1 MVEFFKYF
9 VLQQFSH
16 SISGQEIEEVLVD
29 DCGDGEA
36 AAEGAHLALWSYDAL
51 KAKKETLK
59 ALNIKPLSQ
68 EDDTT
73 LWSSGVKKA
82 KGQNFARTLMETPA
96 NYMTPTLFAQV
107 RIILIKYFKTQSL
120 VRCIITITTENVMSL
135 S

>member
-1 MVEFFKYF
+1 MVNS
-9 VLQQFSH
+9 FSH

-29 DCGDGEA
+29 DCGDSEA

-59 ALNIKPLSQ
+59 ALNIKPLNQ
-68 EDDTT
+68 EDDST

-96 NYMTPTLFAQV
+96 NYMTPTIFAQV
-107 RIILIKYFKTQSL
+107 WMIFIISKL
-120 VRCIITITTENVMSL
+120 
-135 S
+135 

>member
-1 MVEFFKYF
+1 MKACY
-9 VLQQFSH
+9 LHKQFSH
-16 SISGQEIEEVLVD
+16 PISGQEIEEVLVD
-29 DCGDGEA
+29 DCGDSEA

-68 EDDTT
+68 EDDSIP
-73 LWSSGVKKA
+73 WSSGVKKA

-107 RIILIKYFKTQSL
+107 PIWYFVIKIFLTYCEKKMF
-120 VRCIITITTENVMSL
+120 
-135 S
+135 

>member
-1 MVEFFKYF
+1 MKPLSKKVHPYSILSDW
-9 VLQQFSH
+9 VNNGWVSRILYVTTVSH

-107 RIILIKYFKTQSL
+107 CMIFIISKL
-120 VRCIITITTENVMSL
+120 
-135 S
+135 

>member
-1 MVEFFKYF
+1 MEIQVEGMVNS
-9 VLQQFSH
+9 FSH

-59 ALNIKPLSQ
+59 VLNIKPLNQ
-68 EDDTT
+68 EDDST

-96 NYMTPTLFAQV
+96 NYMTPTIFAQV
-107 RIILIKYFKTQSL
+107 WMIFIISKL
-120 VRCIITITTENVMSL
+120 
-135 S
+135 

>member
-1 MVEFFKYF
+1 MNIMNCSSFLSFEGI
-9 VLQQFSH
+9 FSH

-59 ALNIKPLSQ
+59 ALNIKPLNQ
-68 EDDTT
+68 EDDST
-73 LWSSGVKKA
+73 LWSSGVKLA

-96 NYMTPTLFAQV
+96 NYMTPTIFAQV
-107 RIILIKYFKTQSL
+107 CMIFIISKL
-120 VRCIITITTENVMSL
+120 
-135 S
+135 

>member
-1 MVEFFKYF
+1 MLLK
-9 VLQQFSH
+9 QFSH

-59 ALNIKPLSQ
+59 ALNIKPLTQ
-68 EDDTT
+68 ETEGPFKYHAT
-73 LWSSGVKKA
+73 LWSNLLWSSGVNKA

-96 NYMTPTLFAQV
+96 NYMTPTIFAQV
-107 RIILIKYFKTQSL
+107 SDIEIQNYVF
-120 VRCIITITTENVMSL
+120 
-135 S
+135 